1 MEWWIWILAGLA
13 LMAVEVIIPGGIILL
28 FFGAAAM
35 VVGVLTWLGIG
46 GPQWMQW
53 ALFSVLS
60 VVSLLTLRGPILRKM
75 KGSTSDAEFVDTLV
89 GTAVVVNEPLAPGG
103 EGKVELRGTSWGAHN
118 VGGEPLAVG
127 DKALVERIDGLSL
140 YIRRSET

>member
-60 VVSLLTLRGPILRKM
+60 VVSLFTLRGPILRRM
-75 KGSTSDAEFVDTLV
+75 KGSTADAEFVDSLV
-89 GTAVVVNEPLAPGG
+89 GLAVVVNEPLAPGA

-118 VGGEPLAVG
+118 VGAESLAVG
-127 DKALVERIDGLSL
+127 EKALVERVDGLSL
-140 YIRRSET
+140 FIRGSQT